1 MAAYEPINYT
11 AMMPQIDL
19 GQTILQGLQT
29 GAAFNAMRDRRKE
42 QERANLA
49 QEQYRKDLQGALN
62 NPSQQTWAGMIAKY
76 PGQREAFSKSAELIG
91 KDKSQNEFWQGMEV
105 SNALENGAPDIA
117 REKLTE
123 IVTARKNSGQPPGIY
138 EQVLTAIDS
147 GNIKGAQGATNM
159 ALSMLDP
166 DNFQKALQN
175 RVKVA
180 TTGAEISKAGSEAKK
195 LGAEATQAQLEA
207 GQTPE
212 RLKLESAKGRAEIR
226 NIDSQVSER
235 AQRLGL
241 DRDKLQSDVEMKL
254 YEFGRNENKL
264 DGDGRKLVND
274 AVVSSVAANQVAG
287 QMEDLAQ
294 RLDATGGGYGAAAKA
309 YEWLKEATGNQDYMT
324 ELRKEYV
331 RIKNSQAIKMLP
343 PGPATDKDIAL
354 AMSGFP
360 SETSDARTISSFLR
374 GMAKMNNL
382 TSATETAKAEWVNS
396 VGSLGRA
403 KNDIEVDGI
412 KVPAGMSFMDFTK
425 GYVQKKAKQGETE
438 TKQQAVPQRGYMRW
452 ATPQAASAAP
462 GTLGSG
468 TFNQ

>member
-1 MAAYEPINYT
+1 MVQPINYM

-19 GQTILQGLQT
+19 SQSLLGGLQA
-29 GAAFNAMRDRRKE
+29 GAAIQQMRAAREKQE
-42 QERANLA
+42 QATIA
-49 QEQYRKDLQGALN
+49 QEQYRNDLQAALK
-62 NPSQQTWAGMIAKY
+62 NPTQQTWAEMIAKY
-76 PGQREAFSKSAELIG
+76 PGQREAFAESAKLYG
-91 KDKSQNEFWQGMEV
+91 KDRIENEFWQGMEV
-105 SNALENGAPDIA
+105 SNALENNAPDVA
-117 REKLTE
+117 RAKLVE
-123 IVTARKNSGQPPGIY
+123 IVESRKNSGQPAGVY
-138 EQVLTAIDS
+138 EQVLTAIDN
-147 GNIKGAQGATNM
+147 GNISGAQGATNM

-166 DNFQKALQN
+166 DNFQKALKN
-175 RVKVA
+175 RVSAA
-180 TTGAEISKAGSEAKK
+180 TTGAEISKAGSEARK
-195 LGAEATQAQLEA
+195 LGAEAARAGFEA

-212 RLKLESAKGRAEIR
+212 RLQLEAAKGRAEIR
-226 NIDSQVSER
+226 NIDSQVSDR

-254 YEFGRNENKL
+254 YEFGKNENKL

-274 AVVSSVAANQVAG
+274 AVVSSVAAGQVAG

-294 RLDATGGGYGAAAKA
+294 RLDAAGGGYGAAAKA
-309 YEWLKEATGNQDYMT
+309 SEWLKEATGNQDYMT

-360 SETSDARTISSFLR
+360 SETSDAKTISSFLR

-382 TSATETAKAEWVNS
+382 TAATDTAKAEWVNS

-403 KNDIEVDGI
+403 RTDIEVDGI

-425 GYVQKKAKQGETE
+425 GYVQKKMKQGETE
-438 TKQQAVPQRGYMRW
+438 AKQQAVPNRSYMRW
-452 ATPQAASAAP
+452 ATPNNAAP
-462 GTLGSG
+462 GALGSG
-468 TFNQ
+468 SFGMGQ

>member
-1 MAAYEPINYT
+1 MALEPINYT
-11 AMMPQIDL
+11 AMMPQVDL
-19 GQTILQGLQT
+19 GQSLMQGIQS
-29 GAAFNAMRDRRKE
+29 GAAIQAMRAKQQE
-42 QERANLA
+42 QEQAKAL
-49 QEQYRKDLQGALN
+49 QEQYRQDLQGALN
-62 NPSQQTWAGMIAKY
+62 NPTQQTWAAMIAKY
-76 PGQREAFSKSAELIG
+76 PGQREAFSKSAELYG
-91 KDKSQNEFWQGMEV
+91 KDKAQNEFWQGMEV
-105 SNALENGAPDIA
+105 SNALENGAPEIA

-123 IVTARKNSGQPPGIY
+123 IVTARKNSGQPAGIY
-138 EQVLTAIDS
+138 EQVLTALDN

-175 RVKVA
+175 RVKSA
-180 TTGAEISKAGSEAKK
+180 TTGSEIAKAGAEAKK

-212 RLKLESAKGRAEIR
+212 RLQLEAAKGRAEIR
-226 NIDSQVSER
+226 NIDSQVNER

-254 YEFGRNENKL
+254 YEFGKNENKL

-274 AVVSSVAANQVAG
+274 AVISSVTAGQVAG

-294 RLDATGGGYGAAAKA
+294 RLDAAGGGYGAAAKA
-309 YEWLKEATGNQDYMT
+309 SEWLKEATGNQDYMT

-360 SETSDARTISSFLR
+360 SETSDAKTISSFLR

-382 TSATETAKAEWVNS
+382 TAATDTAKAEWVNS
-396 VGSLGRA
+396 VGSLGRT
-403 KNDIEVDGI
+403 KSDIVVDGI

-425 GYVQKKAKQGETE
+425 GYVQKKAKQGTTE
-438 TKQQAVPQRGYMRW
+438 SQQQVVPQRSYMRW
-452 ATPQAASAAP
+452 ATPQNMAP
-462 GTLGSG
+462 GALGSG
-468 TFNQ
+468 SFGMGQ

>member
-1 MAAYEPINYT
+1 MALEPVNYT

-19 GQTILQGLQT
+19 GQSIMQGLQS
-29 GAAFNAMRDRRKE
+29 GAAIKAMQMQS
-42 QERANLA
+42 QEREKQKLA
-49 QEQYRKDLQGALN
+49 QEQYRQDLQGALN
-62 NPSQQTWAGMIAKY
+62 NPTQQTWAGMIAKY
-76 PGQREAFSKSAELIG
+76 PTQREAFAKSAELYG
-91 KDKSQNEFWQGMEV
+91 KDKAQGEFWQGMEV
-105 SNALENGAPDIA
+105 SNALENGAPEIA

-123 IVTARKNSGQPPGIY
+123 IVTARKNSGQPAGIY

-175 RVKVA
+175 RVKAA
-180 TTGAEISKAGSEAKK
+180 TTGAEIAKTGAEAKK

-212 RLKLESAKGRAEIR
+212 RLQIEAAKGRAEIR
-226 NIDSQVSER
+226 NIDSQVNER

-254 YEFGRNENKL
+254 YEFNQKENKL

-274 AVVSSVAANQVAG
+274 AVISSVTAGQVAG
-287 QMEDLAQ
+287 QMEDLSQ
-294 RLDATGGGYGAAAKA
+294 RLDAAGGGYGAAAKA
-309 YEWLKEATGNQDYMT
+309 SEWLKEATGNQDYMT
-324 ELRKEYV
+324 ELRKEYT
-331 RIKNSQAIKMLP
+331 RIKNSQALKMLP

-360 SETSDARTISSFLR
+360 SDTSDAKTISSFLR

-382 TSATETAKAEWVNS
+382 TAATETAKAEWVNS

-403 KNDIEVDGI
+403 RNDIEVDGI

-425 GYVQKKAKQGETE
+425 GYVQKKAKQGATE
-438 TKQQAVPQRGYMRW
+438 SQQQAVPQRSYMRW
-452 ATPQAASAAP
+452 GTPQNTNP
-462 GTLGSG
+462 GALGSG
-468 TFNQ
+468 TFGQ

>member
-1 MAAYEPINYT
+1 MVQPINYM
-11 AMMPQIDL
+11 AMMPQVNIGEDL
-19 GQTILQGLQT
+19 MQGLQA
-29 GAAFNAMRDRRKE
+29 GAAIQAIRAKRQE
-42 QERANLA
+42 QEKSKIA
-49 QEQYRKDLQGALN
+49 QEQYSQDLQGALN
-62 NPSQQTWAGMIAKY
+62 NPTQQTWASMIAKY
-76 PGQREAFSKSAELIG
+76 PTQREAFAKSAELYG
-91 KDKSQNEFWQGMEV
+91 KDKAQGEFWQGMEV
-105 SNALENGAPDIA
+105 SNALENGAPEIA

-123 IVTARKNSGQPPGIY
+123 IVTARKNSGQPAGIY

-175 RVKVA
+175 RVKAA
-180 TTGAEISKAGSEAKK
+180 TTGAEIAKTGAEAKK

-207 GQTPE
+207 GQAPE
-212 RLKLESAKGRAEIR
+212 RLQLESAKGRAEIR

-254 YEFGRNENKL
+254 YEFNQKENKL

-274 AVVSSVAANQVAG
+274 AVVSSVAAGQVAG
-287 QMEDLAQ
+287 QMDDLAQ
-294 RLDATGGGYGAAAKA
+294 RLEEIGGGYGGAAKA
-309 YEWLKEATGNQDYMT
+309 AEWLKEASGNQDYMT
-324 ELRKEYV
+324 ELRKEYT

-360 SETSDARTISSFLR
+360 SETADAKTISSFLR

-382 TSATETAKAEWVNS
+382 TAATETAKAEWVNS

-403 KNDIEVDGI
+403 RNDIEVDGI

-425 GYVQKKAKQGETE
+425 GYVQKKAKQGDIENR
-438 TKQQAVPQRGYMRW
+438 QQDLTSKSYYKRVFGSS
-452 ATPQAASAAP
+452 TDNLSA
-462 GTLGSG
+462 LGSG
-468 TFNQ
+468 TFGQ